1 MTSIQYVNC
10 NKDRNL
16 NHFFVDVGLFSKTL
30 CYRELARM
38 HFIFIS
44 YLMQKKE
51 RGQEILET
59 LSGLHNKSQV
69 FVLTLC
75 KLSEQIQRKCV

>member
-1 MTSIQYVNC
+1 
-10 NKDRNL
+10 
-16 NHFFVDVGLFSKTL
+16 
-30 CYRELARM
+30 M

-44 YLMQKKE
+44 NLMQKKV

-75 KLSEQIQRKCV
+75 KLSEQIQRKCVEL